1 MGDRDCD
8 KCICCTMTGNC
19 TSRAH
24 TIIKNKKRV
33 ITGIERCPVYDG
45 EKEFCVEFRNSY
57 YDKESYNKP
66 KKE

>member
-1 MGDRDCD
+1 
-8 KCICCTMTGNC
+8 MTGNC